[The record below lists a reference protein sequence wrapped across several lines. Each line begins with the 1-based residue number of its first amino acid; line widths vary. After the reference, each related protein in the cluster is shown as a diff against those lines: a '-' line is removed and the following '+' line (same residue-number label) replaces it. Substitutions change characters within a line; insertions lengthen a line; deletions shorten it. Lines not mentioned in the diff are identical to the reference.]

1 MSFIDGS
8 VQTAIARGELSV
20 SSIQEQ
26 PADWKGLVNF
36 PFFFILSQCF
46 FFKENFKRVKRLGIV
61 KHVLPIH
68 NIQIRCI
75 SYLRSWQK
83 KRLFCWIIQKIR
95 AIGRGGA
102 LCGVKWEALQ
112 VSRSIVSL
120 NFTCFVFILRSGV
133 SVVLFFFV
141 VVVYDSR
148 ASLNYFG
155 TVEPNLSIM
164 HGCAAYN
171 LLKINS
177 FIIFFVAHFCV
188 CVCVCE
194 ANLTLDR
201 LGYYTQLYKAK
212 TYAHARNFLIQCLTM
227 MMPDTADIPAE
238 SSCSYVIRKGK
249 TKREK

>member
-1 MSFIDGS
+1 M
-8 VQTAIARGELSV
+8 
-20 SSIQEQ
+20 
-26 PADWKGLVNF
+26 
-36 PFFFILSQCF
+36 
-46 FFKENFKRVKRLGIV
+46 KRLGIV

-120 NFTCFVFILRSGV
+120 NFTCFVSILRSVV
-133 SVVLFFFV
+133 SVVFFPV

-177 FIIFFVAHFCV
+177 FIIFCVAHFCV
-188 CVCVCE
+188 CVCVC
-194 ANLTLDR
+194 LWGKFDTRSFR
-201 LGYYTQLYKAK
+201 LLYAVVQSENIRTRTQLFDTMPYDDDAWHCWHTGRKLVFL
-212 TYAHARNFLIQCLTM
+212 RNK
-227 MMPDTADIPAE
+227 E
-238 SSCSYVIRKGK
+238 RKNEERK
-249 TKREK
+249 INKI